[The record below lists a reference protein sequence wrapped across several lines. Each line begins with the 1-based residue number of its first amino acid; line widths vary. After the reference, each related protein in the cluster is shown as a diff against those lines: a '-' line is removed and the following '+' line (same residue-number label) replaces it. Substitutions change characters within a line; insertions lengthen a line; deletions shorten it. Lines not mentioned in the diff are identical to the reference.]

1 MSFLDKYDTAADDN
15 PYQLIRDWISNQP
28 MEFFAELREQRPIF
42 AATKASL
49 VARYPDVVE
58 VLSHSTAFPVK
69 LYVPKMHDF
78 MLSTDDEA
86 AHQRDKSVMLAMLN
100 RDDIP
105 RIREIAARLAEQCLN
120 DSGGQLELVSHY
132 TRKVPIQLVDEY
144 FGFPGPDLETMMRWS
159 YIAQRDNFHNYDF
172 ADFGYDESV
181 HAQADAAKAE
191 MRQYLGQFIPQRVQE
206 LKQNPARDDVLSR
219 LLKTSF
225 PPTVGFGPD
234 RLGVNAVGLL
244 VGAVETTSQAVAQA
258 MDELL
263 KRPIHLAAAR
273 DAALKGDQQLFDGY
287 VWEAMRFHPIFPYL
301 CRVAAEDYTLAKGT
315 SREHTV
321 PAGTGVLALTWSAM
335 FDPDEFARPY
345 EFQPRRPYYSG
356 LHFGYG
362 MHRCLGEHVGM
373 TMASEMAKALIC
385 RPNLRRAPGDD
396 GMIDY
401 KGGPFPERCLL
412 QFDS

>member
-1 MSFLDKYDTAADDN
+1 MSFLEQYEST
-15 PYQLIRDWISNQP
+15 PEPERYQLVRDWIARQP
-28 MEFFAELREQRPIF
+28 LDFFAELRQTRPIF
-42 AATKASL
+42 HATRATL

-58 VLSHSTAFPVK
+58 ILSHPTAFPVK

-105 RIREIAARLAEQCLN
+105 RIREIAARLAGQCL
-120 DSGGQLELVSHY
+120 DEGGGQIELVSQF
-132 TRKVPIQLVDEY
+132 TRKVPILLVGEY
-144 FGFPGPDLETMMRWS
+144 LGFPGPDLETMMRWS

-172 ADFGYDESV
+172 ADFGEDPEV
-181 HAQADAAKAE
+181 HARADAAKAE
-191 MRQYLGQFIPQRVQE
+191 MRQYLGQFIPQRIQE
-206 LKQNPARDDVLSR
+206 LKEGKARDDVLTR
-219 LLKTSF
+219 LLSTKF
-225 PPTVGFGPD
+225 PPGVGFGPD

-263 KRPIHLAAAR
+263 KRPVHLAAAR
-273 DAALKGDQQLFDGY
+273 EAASKGDQALFDGC

-301 CRVAAEDYTLAKGT
+301 CRLAAEDYTLAKGT
-315 SREHTV
+315 PREQTI
-321 PAGTGVLALTWSAM
+321 PAGTVVLALTWSAM

-373 TMASEMAKALIC
+373 CLASEMAKALIL

-396 GMIDY
+396 GKLDY
-401 KGGPFPERCLL
+401 QGGPFPERCLL
-412 QFDS
+412 QFDA